1 MKKFA
6 KKMLS
11 SSLIIAT
18 AASQLF
24 FASLGFAESSKE
36 TLEITKT
43 KKTIEHNLEQPT
55 LPDLPRRIGRN
66 IRHIVTAPKRMDR
79 RDYLK
84 LGAVLTATGLLIKKD
99 DELLEKIKREGD
111 DNNFFYHTKRFLGD
125 ARFVGPGLGGLYV
138 IGALTKSER
147 EKETAVRGLEALTVA
162 GLSLITLQYITG
174 RERPEKG
181 GKFNWFEYGH
191 FPAGDTTVV
200 SSIAPIIDHQ
210 YCKIDPGDSNSEK
223 LLKYL
228 GKAIIHGSVGT
239 VAYHRLKTG
248 SHYPSDVFASVALGL
263 CTGNMVNKLNDR
275 EQSNWEI
282 MPEVRKNFTG
292 LKLSRCW

>member
-1 MKKFA
+1 MKKFT

-18 AASQLF
+18 ATSQLF
-24 FASLGFAESSKE
+24 FAIPGFSESSKE
-36 TLEITKT
+36 TLEITKP

-55 LPDLPRRIGRN
+55 LTNLPRRVTRDFKYIF
-66 IRHIVTAPKRMDR
+66 TAPTRMDKK
-79 RDYLK
+79 DYLK

-99 DELLEKIKREGD
+99 DYFLEKIKREGD
-111 DNNFFYHTKRFLGD
+111 DNDIFYHTKHFLGD

-162 GLSLITLQYITG
+162 GLSIITLQYITG

-228 GKAIIHGSVGT
+228 GKTIIHGSVGA

-248 SHYPSDVFASVALGL
+248 SHYPSDVFTSVALGL
-263 CTGNMVNKLNDR
+263 CTGNIVNKLNDR
-275 EQSNWEI
+275 ERSNWEI

-292 LKLSRCW
+292 LKLTRRW